1 MRFLGFWKFEVTI
14 TRVNDWWTFLIE
26 NTKGFSPLLMFGA
39 MSEQTCGVS
48 TASLI
53 YIKRFAKFKRRSLNC
68 RQALDFEA
76 CWQGRWQV
84 ALPLTAKVFPTYLQ
98 IISRISAINCKI
110 FSKYLQNIC
119 KILSKISSKYLQ
131 DISKTKTYKDMWIFE
146 TLNTTN
152 DYSEIF
158 IACQVKRMQNG
169 YEKREI
175 WMGC

>member
-1 MRFLGFWKFEVTI
+1 MLDELFWLRTKKVFLLSWCLEQCLNKCVEWAQCHWSISKGLQNLKEDHSIADKRWILKLAGKAG
-14 TRVNDWWTFLIE
+14 DKLLFL
-26 NTKGFSPLLMFGA
+26 
-39 MSEQTCGVS
+39 
-48 TASLI
+48 
-53 YIKRFAKFKRRSLNC
+53 
-68 RQALDFEA
+68 
-76 CWQGRWQV
+76 WQ
-84 ALPLTAKVFPTYLQ
+84 LAKVFPTYLQ